1 MRLIHLAVLGCVLLP
16 SFAGAD
22 SVEEF
27 IGITPT
33 EFSEG
38 FNRAAQL
45 YRLKPR
51 MPIWPA
57 KIGKFSAVVAP
68 GITVSGTGVSQ
79 GDGMALI
86 RVQCRTEKLCN
97 EAIAAAALSAGPEL
111 DLQALTDFIS
121 QRLSGE
127 LEEHA
132 YLEQADLE
140 YMLAADKAKKLL
152 DFTVRLAQESER
164 THPPA
169 DMPVTE

>member
-45 YRLKPR
+45 HRLKLR

-57 KIGKFSAVVAP
+57 KIGKFSAAVAP

-79 GDGMALI
+79 GDGMSLI
-86 RVQCRTEKLCN
+86 RVQCRTNKLCT
-97 EAIAAAALSAGPEL
+97 EAIVATALSADPAL
-111 DLQALTDFIS
+111 DLQALTDFIG

-127 LEEHA
+127 LEENA

-152 DFTVRLAQESER
+152 DFTVRLALGNEEAASPEEE
-164 THPPA
+164 A
-169 DMPVTE
+169 AE